1 MTSTRHAVRPLPRG
15 KCCPPDWQV
24 AIFGLRQNVHRDL
37 NHLMA
42 IGCQGYPRALLEIA
56 LFRDEGATDRTRS
69 VDKDGLRTVG
79 KR

>member
-1 MTSTRHAVRPLPRG
+1 MSSVG
-15 KCCPPDWQV
+15 KPERV
-24 AIFGLRQNVHRDL
+24 TQNRV
-37 NHLMA
+37 
-42 IGCQGYPRALLEIA
+42 IA